1 MKSLIRK
8 IPLIGVLLVDVRFR
22 NHVEAIQEVGLNIV
36 LSTIPIWFGAVI
48 MLAFKNVQGNWFD
61 LVIGNVYK
69 GELFIYATAI
79 LGPLYYFMFKEY
91 KNFPQFPSARSF
103 MLSALFI
110 IVFSVGLFAV
120 QRIGGI
126 FLGQVS
132 LNQDFIFSLSWKI
145 YLFSVAIVYLAHVY
159 KNLVETG
166 APHLGATDT
175 HEFVDN
181 YINRHQG

>member
-1 MKSLIRK
+1 
-8 IPLIGVLLVDVRFR
+8 
-22 NHVEAIQEVGLNIV
+22 
-36 LSTIPIWFGAVI
+36 
-48 MLAFKNVQGNWFD
+48 
-61 LVIGNVYK
+61 
-69 GELFIYATAI
+69 
-79 LGPLYYFMFKEY
+79 
-91 KNFPQFPSARSF
+91 

-132 LNQDFIFSLSWKI
+132 LDQDFIFSLSWKI

-166 APHLGATDT
+166 TPHLGATDT